1 MRSGMKSIV
10 ALLAALLLTWA
21 LPAVAEE
28 AAARV
33 AELEGRAIAL
43 GTDGRTRTLAV
54 DAPIYA
60 GDTVATLGRA
70 RALLVFTDRSKYELG
85 ADTRLRMERYRY
97 GAETEESESAT
108 EIVKGLF
115 RYVSGFIAKNRP
127 RATLIRTAVATI
139 GIRGTHVVG
148 EVTETSATI
157 GLLPPESGDAPSA
170 IEVSNA
176 HGSVTID
183 RPNYVTDIPDANSPP
198 SPPRPRD
205 LRSMTRNLR
214 LMQTM
219 RRVIAP
225 RLHGLP

>member
-1 MRSGMKSIV
+1 MTLCC
-10 ALLAALLLTWA
+10 AWTLAAWA
-21 LPAVAEE
+21 AEP
-28 AAARV
+28 AARV

-43 GTDGRTRTLAV
+43 GTDGHTRTLALE
-54 DAPIYA
+54 APIQA

-70 RALLVFTDRSKYELG
+70 RALLLFTDGSKYELG
-85 ADTRLRMERYRY
+85 PDTRLRVDRYRY
-97 GAETEESESAT
+97 GGQPDEAEAAT

-115 RYVSGFIAKNRP
+115 RYVSGLIAKHRP
-127 RATLIRTAVATI
+127 QATLIRTAVATI
-139 GIRGTHVVG
+139 GIRGTHVIG

-183 RPNYVTDIPDANSPP
+183 RPNYVTEIPDANSPP

-214 LMQTM
+214 LVQTM

-225 RLHGLP
+225 RMPGLP

>member
-1 MRSGMKSIV
+1 MKGLV
-10 ALLAALLLTWA
+10 LLLLTLCCAWSLSA
-21 LPAVAEE
+21 RAAEP
-28 AAARV
+28 AARV

-43 GTDGRTRTLAV
+43 GTDGHTRTLALQ
-54 DAPIYA
+54 APIHA

-70 RALLVFTDRSKYELG
+70 RALLLFTDGSKYELG
-85 ADTRLRMERYRY
+85 ADTRLRVDRYRY
-97 GAETEESESAT
+97 GGQPDEAEAAT

-115 RYVSGFIAKNRP
+115 RYVSGLIAEHRP
-127 RATLIRTAVATI
+127 RATQIRTAVATI
-139 GIRGTHVVG
+139 GIRGTHVIG

-183 RPNYVTDIPDANSPP
+183 KPNYVTEIPDANSPP

-214 LMQTM
+214 LVQTM
-219 RRVIAP
+219 RRVITP
-225 RLHGLP
+225 RMPALP